1 MAKNRRQCRVT
12 SGRSAARPFVP
23 RFVPRPRVE
32 IDRGLAWYCV
42 HTRARAERRALD
54 DLTKAGFPAY
64 LPTETFSVVQRG
76 RIVEVER
83 APVTRYLFV
92 GLCARQPDF
101 AGVERA
107 LGWVPQDPEHLTF
120 VWHGVLQTLTGAI
133 EPDRGSL
140 IRANDLPVRVGAG
153 ALQAFADSCTGSG
166 LQAVAGGRSGFRA
179 GETAR
184 IVAGAFSGLSIAI
197 SDVLCDERIRG
208 LVDLLGGRVVVEATA
223 DQLEA
228 A

>member
-1 MAKNRRQCRVT
+1 MPKTRRQN
-12 SGRSAARPFVP
+12 RSSFARAAARPFVP

-42 HTRARAERRALD
+42 HTRSRAERHAES
-54 DLTKAGFPAY
+54 DLRRAGFATY
-64 LPTETFSVVQRG
+64 LPTEAYSVVRRG
-76 RIVEVER
+76 RVIEVER

-92 GLCARQPDF
+92 GLDPVAPEF
-101 AGVERA
+101 RA
-107 LGWVPQDPEHLTF
+107 VDDA
-120 VWHGVLQTLTGAI
+120 LTGLTHDWW
-133 EPDRGSL
+133 PVLGSVGSL
-140 IRANDLPVRVGAG
+140 IRVGEQPLRIGAG
-153 ALQAFADSCTGSG
+153 ALQTFADNCTGSS
-166 LQAVAGGRSGFRA
+166 LAAVAGGRCGFRA

-184 IVAGAFSGLSIAI
+184 IVDGAFSGLSMRVE
-197 SDVLCDERIRG
+197 DVLRNERVLG